1 MENLTSYEF
10 WQIEN
15 CGNIADEFSSIFSPD
30 EDELRQDI
38 PCL

>member
-1 MENLTSYEF
+1 MEDLTPYEL

-15 CGNIADEFSSIFSPD
+15 YGNIADEFSNIFSPD